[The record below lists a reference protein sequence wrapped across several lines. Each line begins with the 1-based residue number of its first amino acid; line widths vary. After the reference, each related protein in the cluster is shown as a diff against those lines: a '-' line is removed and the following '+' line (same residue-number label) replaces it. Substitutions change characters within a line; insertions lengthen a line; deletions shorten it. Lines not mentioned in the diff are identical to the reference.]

1 LSGPVRIPGRQEPVV
16 DTRPDLVPRFS
27 GQGFDEQQVAARR
40 AWLEQK
46 TGARLEAVGRCA
58 VPTAEMRGNVE
69 NPVGAAQ
76 VPLGVAGPL
85 VVRGEHAFGTFYV
98 PLATTEGALVRSYE
112 RGMLAITRAGGALVR
127 VFADENRVAPIFSFA
142 DAAAAAD
149 FARSLPSRF
158 EAVRAAAEATTR
170 HGKLLRLTPCPL
182 GREVIVEF
190 SWFTG
195 DACGMNMLVRGTE
208 AACRLLAAETTVEH
222 FQIFSGMSGEK
233 RAAGNLLAG
242 GKGKRVTASVLLP
255 RRVLATVLGTDAESI
270 AAMWRRTVLGHL
282 QAGSVG
288 YNGHYAN
295 GLAALFIATG
305 QDVANVAN
313 AAVGVTSLE
322 AAADG
327 GLHASVHLPSLTVG
341 TVGGGTGLGTGRE
354 CLEVLGCAGEGKAL
368 KLAEI
373 AAATV
378 LAGEISMG
386 AAIAAGMLVAGHER
400 YGRNRPEGAGQEG
413 EDGGDGD
420 ADAGPGAAND
430 GPAGDVAPTGRTRR

>member
-1 LSGPVRIPGRQEPVV
+1 
-16 DTRPDLVPRFS
+16 
-27 GQGFDEQQVAARR
+27 
-40 AWLEQK
+40 
-46 TGARLEAVGRCA
+46 
-58 VPTAEMRGNVE
+58 M
-69 NPVGAAQ
+69 
-76 VPLGVAGPL
+76 
-85 VVRGEHAFGTFYV
+85 
-98 PLATTEGALVRSYE
+98 
-112 RGMLAITRAGGALVR
+112 
-127 VFADENRVAPIFSFA
+127 
-142 DAAAAAD
+142 
-149 FARSLPSRF
+149 
-158 EAVRAAAEATTR
+158 
-170 HGKLLRLTPCPL
+170 
-182 GREVIVEF
+182 IVEF

-208 AACRLLAAETTVEH
+208 AACRLLAEETAVEH
-222 FQIFSGMSGEK
+222 YQIFSGMSGEK

-270 AAMWRRTVLGHL
+270 AAMWRCTVLGHL

-373 AAATV
+373 AAATL

-400 YGRNRPEGAGQEG
+400 YGRNRPEGAGPEGEEGPEG
-413 EDGGDGD
+413 EDGG
-420 ADAGPGAAND
+420 ADAGPGTATN